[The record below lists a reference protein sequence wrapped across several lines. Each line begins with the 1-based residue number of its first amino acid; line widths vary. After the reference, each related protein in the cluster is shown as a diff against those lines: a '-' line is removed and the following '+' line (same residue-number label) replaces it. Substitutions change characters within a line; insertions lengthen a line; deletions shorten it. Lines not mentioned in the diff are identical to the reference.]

1 MPNSSEV
8 GKNDGVKFMK
18 WILASLIAILLL
30 RYTSVIL
37 TPKYSRSEIQTFRQ
51 GLLGDVWK
59 DANGCRL
66 IFIGKSVYY
75 YGNAATGN
83 AADDTSTTWLDVNF
97 KDCLI
102 HKKDGSDSS
111 NLRDYLERRRD
122 VRGDKPIILKGDYK
136 IEEPNSLGLLTSIKE
151 EFYVVITWSS
161 IDNLYDFEQPAAPIS
176 YSQHF
181 IDISDEIAGVESSN
195 SSPYTI
201 LEYHFRYGYCKT
213 PVLNNIGQDPDDW
226 TPHFVKRD
234 DADSI
239 FGE

>member
-8 GKNDGVKFMK
+8 GKKDGVKFMK

-59 DANGCRL
+59 DADGSRL

-75 YGNAATGN
+75 YGNDT
-83 AADDTSTTWLDVNF
+83 DDSQAISLNVKYKN
-97 KDCLI
+97 CLI

-111 NLRDYLERRRD
+111 NLHDYLERRRD
-122 VRGDKPIILKGDYK
+122 VRGEKPIILKGDYK
-136 IEEPNSLGLLTSIKE
+136 IEEPNSQGLLTSIKE

-161 IDNLYDFEQPAAPIS
+161 IDNLYDFEQPTAPIS
-176 YSQHF
+176 YSQQL
-181 IDISDEIAGVESSN
+181 DDEIAGAKSSN
-195 SSPYTI
+195 SFPYTAM
-201 LEYHFRYGYCKT
+201 EYHFRYGYCKT
-213 PVLNNIGQDPDDW
+213 PVLNYGFQDPDDW
-226 TPHFVKRD
+226 TPQFVKSD
-234 DADSI
+234 DAASI
-239 FGE
+239 FGK